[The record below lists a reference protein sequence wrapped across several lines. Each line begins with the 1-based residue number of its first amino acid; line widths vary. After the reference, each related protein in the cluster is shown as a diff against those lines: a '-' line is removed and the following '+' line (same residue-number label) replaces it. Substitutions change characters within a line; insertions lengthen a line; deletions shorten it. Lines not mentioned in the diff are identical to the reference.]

1 MDVKEINKILDIAKK
16 ASLEAG
22 YLLKNNRLEMNKT
35 ISDIGHDI
43 KLIGDSEAEKIIRKI
58 ITENNNFPILGEE
71 LGKDSG
77 LDNTFWV
84 VDPLD
89 GTMNYKRNIPLYA
102 ISIAFVYKNNP
113 IVGVIYDFINDDMY
127 HGSDIHGAFLN
138 NKKITV
144 SDISHKSK
152 GILMTGFPLKTDFN
166 DKKIMNVLNEYKNW
180 KKIRMIGSAAL
191 ATVYVASGKAD
202 AYSEIKTNLWDVAAG
217 IAIVNAAGGVYQ
229 IENLEKDF
237 SLDLKISNGKISE
250 FIC

>member
-1 MDVKEINKILDIAKK
+1 MNVIEINKILDIAKK
-16 ASLEAG
+16 ASREAG
-22 YLLKNNRLEMNKT
+22 HLLKNNRLEMNKT

-58 ITENNNFPILGEE
+58 ITKNNNFPILGEE
-71 LGKDSG
+71 LGKDYG
-77 LDNTFWV
+77 LDDTFWV

-89 GTMNYKRNIPLYA
+89 GTMNYKRNIPLYS

-113 IVGVIYDFINDDMY
+113 IIGVIYDFVNDEMY

-138 NKKITV
+138 NDKITV
-144 SDISHKSK
+144 SDISHKSQ

-166 DKKIMNVLNEYKNW
+166 DKNFLKTLNEYKNW

-191 ATVYVASGKAD
+191 AIAYVASGKAD
-202 AYSEIKTNLWDVAAG
+202 AYSETKTNLWDVAAG
-217 IAIVNAAGGVYQ
+217 IAIINAAGGEYQ
-229 IENLEKDF
+229 IDNLEEDF